1 VILGTMRPLTGAN
14 ELCHLSGQELTRR
27 YQSREI
33 SPVEV
38 TVTALDRAEEIQP
51 LYNAFTFVDRKG
63 AIEQAR
69 ASEQRWRKG
78 EQVSAIDGVPTT
90 IKDVVWVKGWS
101 IRYGSLVTDPTP
113 CTEDAPAVLRLRE
126 SGAVFLG
133 LTTTPEFGWKAV
145 TDSQL
150 SGVTRNPWSPDSTSG
165 GSSGGAAVAAATG
178 AGVLHLGTDGGGSIR
193 IPASF
198 TGIVGH
204 KPTFG
209 KVAAYPTSAF
219 GTVAHIGPMARTVGD
234 VALMLKIMAGR
245 DIRDWFQGLIQGGPD
260 ALTEGVLRGARIG
273 YWWKP
278 PTGDVEPEV
287 AAIVDAAVERIRAI
301 GAHVERVDLPG
312 SNLLEIFQHH
322 WFTGAANRL
331 EKVPHELQHKI
342 DPGFREIASAGKLIS
357 GSSLVT
363 AQVRRA
369 EFGAAMDRLLTEYDF
384 LVSPG
389 TAVAA
394 AALEAGQEFPSGSGL
409 PRWSEWIGFNFPINL
424 SQQPACVVPCG
435 RMRDGRPVSLQF
447 VGARGADARVL
458 SAAQDL
464 ERHCLDLH
472 PEHLKSGE
480 GVSS

>member
-1 VILGTMRPLTGAN
+1 MSGVTPPLAGAN
-14 ELCHLSGQELTRR
+14 ELCCLGGQELARR
-27 YQSREI
+27 YRNREL

-38 TVTALDRAEEIQP
+38 IVAALDRAEEIQP
-51 LYNAFTFVDRKG
+51 LFNAFTFIDRKG

-90 IKDVVWVKGWS
+90 IKDIVWVKGWS
-101 IRYGSLVTDPTP
+101 VRYGSLITDPTP
-113 CTEDAPAVLRLRE
+113 RTEDAPSVLRLRE

-133 LTTTPEFGWKAV
+133 QTTTPEFGWKAV
-145 TDSQL
+145 TDSPL
-150 SGVTRNPWSPDSTSG
+150 NGVTRNPWSPDNTSG

-209 KVAAYPTSAF
+209 KVAAYPASVF
-219 GTVAHIGPMARTVGD
+219 GTVAHVGPMARTVGD
-234 VALMLKIMAGR
+234 VAIMLEAMSGC
-245 DIRDWFQGLIQGGPD
+245 DIRDWLQGFIQTGPD
-260 ALTEGVLRGARIG
+260 MLTDDLLRRSRIG
-273 YWWKP
+273 YWSKP
-278 PTGDVEPEV
+278 PCGDVEPEV
-287 AAIVDAAVERIRAI
+287 AAIVDAAVERIRAL

-331 EKVPHELQHKI
+331 DSVPRELQDKI
-342 DPGFREIASAGKLIS
+342 DLGLRKIAAAGKSIN
-357 GSSLVT
+357 GSDLVA
-363 AQVRRA
+363 AQVKRA
-369 EFGAAMDRLLTEYDF
+369 EFGAAMDGLLTKYDF

-389 TAVAA
+389 TAITAFAV
-394 AALEAGQEFPSGSGL
+394 GQEVPKVSGL
-409 PRWSEWIGFNFPINL
+409 SQWSEWAGFNFPINL

-435 RMRDGRPVSLQF
+435 ATRDGLPVSLQF

-458 SAAQDL
+458 SAAQDF
-464 ERHCLDLH
+464 ERLFPDLH
-472 PEHLKSGE
+472 LAHVELAGAYAS
-480 GVSS
+480 